1 MLVLFVNFD
10 DPWYFL
16 HISDPNFAT
25 YMVGEVG
32 TALFMAAVLIFWLTD
47 IARHRAPELNPDATA
62 LEKFMHESMEFNYT
76 RLMLIAIF
84 YIFLVIDFTILYG
97 MFYFAVTGSPGE
109 GEISF
114 NQE

>member
-1 MLVLFVNFD
+1 MLVLVVNFD